1 MNGEINMN
9 RKYMII
15 IVIIS
20 CFLVSCAQKPN
31 VGERNGVR
39 AATSEHE
46 DTEEV
51 QQQNTNEIIT
61 NIPESISANSV
72 TQRNLDIFAN
82 YEGTKI
88 ERVIDVLNKESLF
101 IDAVIDVDGINRVS
115 QYEYLTKDITEEV
128 RANLFQSVF
137 LDAADEAEY
146 DELNDVWTLDIDP
159 DIRNYFLY
167 QVSYSNGGTT
177 VSGEQI
183 IILENRYYDLYP
195 FEDNRLSA
203 VSDSKVDVSIDAAI
217 GICKRTVNAIT
228 NADNYVADCVQGY
241 GNNGRRPYYKIV
253 FRYTLDGMPVSGYN
267 DLTFLFDNNGIEMVK
282 GSLFSVKEI
291 GLTKNILSPDEA
303 VERLQEQ
310 ADFLIFEDE
319 SQIMV
324 SKVTL
329 EYIVINSPEGKMLIT
344 PVWRFWLGNDEDER
358 NLLASGLSTF
368 GRLIEKEKHTPDIYE
383 TLQNIASTLERIE
396 KILFLMERN
405 QLAELSEKLRE
416 RHEIIQT
423 FA

>member
-1 MNGEINMN
+1 MN

-195 FEDNRLSA
+195 FEDNRLST

-253 FRYTLDGMPVSGYN
+253 FRYTLDGMPVLGYN

-358 NLLASGLSTF
+358 NFLC
-368 GRLIEKEKHTPDIYE
+368 H
-383 TLQNIASTLERIE
+383 
-396 KILFLMERN
+396 KILAIDALTGELIWDERG
-405 QLAELSEKLRE
+405 
-416 RHEIIQT
+416 HT
-423 FA
+423 M

>member
-1 MNGEINMN
+1 MH

-46 DTEEV
+46 DTGEV

-195 FEDNRLSA
+195 FEDNRLST

-310 ADFLIFEDE
+310 ADFLNFEDE

-358 NLLASGLSTF
+358 NFLC
-368 GRLIEKEKHTPDIYE
+368 H
-383 TLQNIASTLERIE
+383 
-396 KILFLMERN
+396 KILAIDALTGELIWDERG
-405 QLAELSEKLRE
+405 
-416 RHEIIQT
+416 HT
-423 FA
+423 M

>member
-1 MNGEINMN
+1 MN

-253 FRYTLDGMPVSGYN
+253 FRYTLDGMPVLGYN

-358 NLLASGLSTF
+358 NFLC
-368 GRLIEKEKHTPDIYE
+368 H
-383 TLQNIASTLERIE
+383 
-396 KILFLMERN
+396 KILAIDALTGELIWDERG
-405 QLAELSEKLRE
+405 
-416 RHEIIQT
+416 HT
-423 FA
+423 M

>member
-1 MNGEINMN
+1 MH
-9 RKYMII
+9 RKYMVI

-31 VGERNGVR
+31 VEERNGVR

-72 TQRNLDIFAN
+72 SQRNLDIFVN

-88 ERVIDVLNKESLF
+88 ERVIDVLNKESFF

-195 FEDNRLSA
+195 FEDNRLSS
-203 VSDSKVDVSIDAAI
+203 VSDSKVDVSIDDAI
-217 GICKRTVNAIT
+217 DICKRTVNAIA

-253 FRYTLDGMPVSGYN
+253 FRYTLDGMPISGYN

-291 GLTKNILSPDEA
+291 GLTENILSPDEA

-344 PVWRFWLGNDEDER
+344 PVWRFWLGNDDDER
-358 NLLASGLSTF
+358 NFLC
-368 GRLIEKEKHTPDIYE
+368 H
-383 TLQNIASTLERIE
+383 
-396 KILFLMERN
+396 KILAIDALTGELIWDERG
-405 QLAELSEKLRE
+405 
-416 RHEIIQT
+416 HT
-423 FA
+423 M

>member
-1 MNGEINMN
+1 MN

-329 EYIVINSPEGKMLIT
+329 EYILINSPEGKMLIT

-358 NLLASGLSTF
+358 NFLC
-368 GRLIEKEKHTPDIYE
+368 H
-383 TLQNIASTLERIE
+383 
-396 KILFLMERN
+396 KILAIDALTGELIWDERG
-405 QLAELSEKLRE
+405 
-416 RHEIIQT
+416 HT
-423 FA
+423 M

>member
-1 MNGEINMN
+1 MN

-203 VSDSKVDVSIDAAI
+203 VSDSKVGVSIDAAI

-253 FRYTLDGMPVSGYN
+253 FRYTLDGMPVLGYN

-358 NLLASGLSTF
+358 NFLC
-368 GRLIEKEKHTPDIYE
+368 H
-383 TLQNIASTLERIE
+383 
-396 KILFLMERN
+396 KILAIDALTGELIWDERG
-405 QLAELSEKLRE
+405 
-416 RHEIIQT
+416 HT
-423 FA
+423 M

>member
-1 MNGEINMN
+1 MNGEINMH

-195 FEDNRLSA
+195 FEDNRLST

-253 FRYTLDGMPVSGYN
+253 FRYTLDGMPVLGYN

-358 NLLASGLSTF
+358 NFLC
-368 GRLIEKEKHTPDIYE
+368 H
-383 TLQNIASTLERIE
+383 
-396 KILFLMERN
+396 KILAIDALTGELIWDERG
-405 QLAELSEKLRE
+405 
-416 RHEIIQT
+416 HT
-423 FA
+423 M

>member
-1 MNGEINMN
+1 MH

-46 DTEEV
+46 DTGEV

-195 FEDNRLSA
+195 FEDNRLST

-319 SQIMV
+319 NQIMV

-329 EYIVINSPEGKMLIT
+329 EYIVINSAEGKMLIT

-358 NLLASGLSTF
+358 NFLC
-368 GRLIEKEKHTPDIYE
+368 H
-383 TLQNIASTLERIE
+383 
-396 KILFLMERN
+396 KILAIDALTGELIWDERG
-405 QLAELSEKLRE
+405 
-416 RHEIIQT
+416 HT
-423 FA
+423 M

>member
-1 MNGEINMN
+1 MN

-195 FEDNRLSA
+195 FEDNRLST

-358 NLLASGLSTF
+358 NFLC
-368 GRLIEKEKHTPDIYE
+368 H
-383 TLQNIASTLERIE
+383 
-396 KILFLMERN
+396 KILAIDALTGELIWDERG
-405 QLAELSEKLRE
+405 
-416 RHEIIQT
+416 HIM
-423 FA
+423 

>member
-1 MNGEINMN
+1 MN

-46 DTEEV
+46 DTGEV

-195 FEDNRLSA
+195 FEDNRLST

-319 SQIMV
+319 NQIMV

-358 NLLASGLSTF
+358 NFLC
-368 GRLIEKEKHTPDIYE
+368 H
-383 TLQNIASTLERIE
+383 
-396 KILFLMERN
+396 KILAIDALTGELIWDERG
-405 QLAELSEKLRE
+405 
-416 RHEIIQT
+416 HT
-423 FA
+423 M

>member
-1 MNGEINMN
+1 MN
-9 RKYMII
+9 RKYIII

-195 FEDNRLSA
+195 FEDNRLST

-358 NLLASGLSTF
+358 NFLC
-368 GRLIEKEKHTPDIYE
+368 H
-383 TLQNIASTLERIE
+383 
-396 KILFLMERN
+396 KILAIDALTGELIWDERG
-405 QLAELSEKLRE
+405 
-416 RHEIIQT
+416 HT
-423 FA
+423 M

>member
-195 FEDNRLSA
+195 FEDNRLST

-358 NLLASGLSTF
+358 NFLC
-368 GRLIEKEKHTPDIYE
+368 H
-383 TLQNIASTLERIE
+383 
-396 KILFLMERN
+396 KILAIDALTGELIWDERG
-405 QLAELSEKLRE
+405 
-416 RHEIIQT
+416 HT
-423 FA
+423 M

>member
-1 MNGEINMN
+1 MNGEINMH
-9 RKYMII
+9 RKYMVI

-31 VGERNGVR
+31 VEERNGVR

-72 TQRNLDIFAN
+72 SQRNLDIFVN

-88 ERVIDVLNKESLF
+88 ERVIDVLNKESFF

-195 FEDNRLSA
+195 FEDNRLST

-319 SQIMV
+319 NQIMV

-358 NLLASGLSTF
+358 NFLC
-368 GRLIEKEKHTPDIYE
+368 H
-383 TLQNIASTLERIE
+383 
-396 KILFLMERN
+396 KILAIDALTGELIWDERG
-405 QLAELSEKLRE
+405 
-416 RHEIIQT
+416 HT
-423 FA
+423 M

>member
-1 MNGEINMN
+1 MH

-195 FEDNRLSA
+195 FEDNRLST

-344 PVWRFWLGNDEDER
+344 PVWRFWLGSDEDER
-358 NLLASGLSTF
+358 NFLC
-368 GRLIEKEKHTPDIYE
+368 H
-383 TLQNIASTLERIE
+383 
-396 KILFLMERN
+396 KILAIDALTGELIWDERG
-405 QLAELSEKLRE
+405 
-416 RHEIIQT
+416 HT
-423 FA
+423 M

>member
-1 MNGEINMN
+1 MH

-46 DTEEV
+46 DTGEV

-195 FEDNRLSA
+195 FEDNRLST

-358 NLLASGLSTF
+358 NFLC
-368 GRLIEKEKHTPDIYE
+368 H
-383 TLQNIASTLERIE
+383 
-396 KILFLMERN
+396 KILAIDALTGELIWDERG
-405 QLAELSEKLRE
+405 
-416 RHEIIQT
+416 HT
-423 FA
+423 M

>member
-1 MNGEINMN
+1 MH

-253 FRYTLDGMPVSGYN
+253 FRYTLDGMPVLGYN

-358 NLLASGLSTF
+358 NFLC
-368 GRLIEKEKHTPDIYE
+368 H
-383 TLQNIASTLERIE
+383 
-396 KILFLMERN
+396 KILAIDALTGELIWDERG
-405 QLAELSEKLRE
+405 
-416 RHEIIQT
+416 HT
-423 FA
+423 M

>member
-358 NLLASGLSTF
+358 NFLC
-368 GRLIEKEKHTPDIYE
+368 H
-383 TLQNIASTLERIE
+383 
-396 KILFLMERN
+396 KILAIDALTGELIWDERG
-405 QLAELSEKLRE
+405 
-416 RHEIIQT
+416 HT
-423 FA
+423 M

>member
-1 MNGEINMN
+1 MN

-310 ADFLIFEDE
+310 ADFLNFEDE

-358 NLLASGLSTF
+358 NFLC
-368 GRLIEKEKHTPDIYE
+368 H
-383 TLQNIASTLERIE
+383 
-396 KILFLMERN
+396 KILAIDALTGELIWDERG
-405 QLAELSEKLRE
+405 
-416 RHEIIQT
+416 HT
-423 FA
+423 M

>member
-1 MNGEINMN
+1 MH

-358 NLLASGLSTF
+358 NFLC
-368 GRLIEKEKHTPDIYE
+368 H
-383 TLQNIASTLERIE
+383 
-396 KILFLMERN
+396 KILAIDALTGELIWDERG
-405 QLAELSEKLRE
+405 
-416 RHEIIQT
+416 HT
-423 FA
+423 M

>member
-1 MNGEINMN
+1 MNGEINIH

-203 VSDSKVDVSIDAAI
+203 VSDSKVGVSIDAAI

-253 FRYTLDGMPVSGYN
+253 FRYTLDGMPVLGYN

-358 NLLASGLSTF
+358 NFLC
-368 GRLIEKEKHTPDIYE
+368 H
-383 TLQNIASTLERIE
+383 
-396 KILFLMERN
+396 KILAIDALTGELIWDERG
-405 QLAELSEKLRE
+405 
-416 RHEIIQT
+416 HT
-423 FA
+423 M

>member
-195 FEDNRLSA
+195 FEDNRLST

-253 FRYTLDGMPVSGYN
+253 FRYTLDGMPVLGYN

-358 NLLASGLSTF
+358 NFLC
-368 GRLIEKEKHTPDIYE
+368 H
-383 TLQNIASTLERIE
+383 
-396 KILFLMERN
+396 KILAIDALTGELIWDERG
-405 QLAELSEKLRE
+405 
-416 RHEIIQT
+416 HT
-423 FA
+423 M

>member
-1 MNGEINMN
+1 MH

-46 DTEEV
+46 DTGEV

-195 FEDNRLSA
+195 FEDNRLST

-319 SQIMV
+319 NQIMV

-358 NLLASGLSTF
+358 NFLC
-368 GRLIEKEKHTPDIYE
+368 H
-383 TLQNIASTLERIE
+383 
-396 KILFLMERN
+396 KILAVDALTGELIWDERG
-405 QLAELSEKLRE
+405 
-416 RHEIIQT
+416 HT
-423 FA
+423 M

>member
-1 MNGEINMN
+1 MH

-39 AATSEHE
+39 AATPEHE

-203 VSDSKVDVSIDAAI
+203 VSDSKVGVSIDAAI

-253 FRYTLDGMPVSGYN
+253 FRYTLDGMPVLGYN

-358 NLLASGLSTF
+358 NFLC
-368 GRLIEKEKHTPDIYE
+368 H
-383 TLQNIASTLERIE
+383 
-396 KILFLMERN
+396 KILAIDALTGELIWDERG
-405 QLAELSEKLRE
+405 
-416 RHEIIQT
+416 HT
-423 FA
+423 M

>member
-1 MNGEINMN
+1 MNGEINMH

-46 DTEEV
+46 DTGEV

-195 FEDNRLSA
+195 FEDNRLST

-358 NLLASGLSTF
+358 NFLC
-368 GRLIEKEKHTPDIYE
+368 H
-383 TLQNIASTLERIE
+383 
-396 KILFLMERN
+396 KILAIDALTGELIWDERG
-405 QLAELSEKLRE
+405 
-416 RHEIIQT
+416 HT
-423 FA
+423 M

>member
-1 MNGEINMN
+1 MNGEINMH

-195 FEDNRLSA
+195 FEDNRLST

-344 PVWRFWLGNDEDER
+344 PVWRFWLGSDEDER
-358 NLLASGLSTF
+358 NFLC
-368 GRLIEKEKHTPDIYE
+368 H
-383 TLQNIASTLERIE
+383 
-396 KILFLMERN
+396 KILAIDALTGELIWDERG
-405 QLAELSEKLRE
+405 
-416 RHEIIQT
+416 HT
-423 FA
+423 M

>member
-1 MNGEINMN
+1 MH

-195 FEDNRLSA
+195 FEDNRLST

-358 NLLASGLSTF
+358 NFLCHKMLAIDALTGE
-368 GRLIEKEKHTPDIYE
+368 LIWDERGHT
-383 TLQNIASTLERIE
+383 
-396 KILFLMERN
+396 M
-405 QLAELSEKLRE
+405 
-416 RHEIIQT
+416 
-423 FA
+423 

>member
-31 VGERNGVR
+31 VGETNGVR

-358 NLLASGLSTF
+358 NFLC
-368 GRLIEKEKHTPDIYE
+368 H
-383 TLQNIASTLERIE
+383 
-396 KILFLMERN
+396 KILAIDALTGELIWDERG
-405 QLAELSEKLRE
+405 
-416 RHEIIQT
+416 HT
-423 FA
+423 M

>member
-195 FEDNRLSA
+195 FEDNRLST

-310 ADFLIFEDE
+310 ADFLNFEDE

-358 NLLASGLSTF
+358 NFLC
-368 GRLIEKEKHTPDIYE
+368 H
-383 TLQNIASTLERIE
+383 
-396 KILFLMERN
+396 KILAIDALTGELIWDERG
-405 QLAELSEKLRE
+405 
-416 RHEIIQT
+416 HT
-423 FA
+423 M

>member
-20 CFLVSCAQKPN
+20 CFLVSCAQKSN
-31 VGERNGVR
+31 VGEPNGVR

-358 NLLASGLSTF
+358 NFLC
-368 GRLIEKEKHTPDIYE
+368 H
-383 TLQNIASTLERIE
+383 
-396 KILFLMERN
+396 KILAIDALTGELIWDERG
-405 QLAELSEKLRE
+405 
-416 RHEIIQT
+416 HT
-423 FA
+423 M

>member
-31 VGERNGVR
+31 VGEPNGVR

-344 PVWRFWLGNDEDER
+344 PVWRFWLGNVEDER
-358 NLLASGLSTF
+358 NFLC
-368 GRLIEKEKHTPDIYE
+368 H
-383 TLQNIASTLERIE
+383 
-396 KILFLMERN
+396 KILAIDALTGELIWDERG
-405 QLAELSEKLRE
+405 
-416 RHEIIQT
+416 HT
-423 FA
+423 M

>member
-1 MNGEINMN
+1 MNGEINMH

-195 FEDNRLSA
+195 FEDNRLST

-358 NLLASGLSTF
+358 NFLC
-368 GRLIEKEKHTPDIYE
+368 H
-383 TLQNIASTLERIE
+383 
-396 KILFLMERN
+396 KILAIDALTGELIWDERG
-405 QLAELSEKLRE
+405 
-416 RHEIIQT
+416 HT
-423 FA
+423 M

>member
-1 MNGEINMN
+1 MH

-195 FEDNRLSA
+195 FEDNRLST

-358 NLLASGLSTF
+358 NFLC
-368 GRLIEKEKHTPDIYE
+368 H
-383 TLQNIASTLERIE
+383 
-396 KILFLMERN
+396 KILAIDALTGELIWDERG
-405 QLAELSEKLRE
+405 
-416 RHEIIQT
+416 HT
-423 FA
+423 M

>member
-1 MNGEINMN
+1 
-9 RKYMII
+9 
-15 IVIIS
+15 
-20 CFLVSCAQKPN
+20 

-195 FEDNRLSA
+195 FEDNRLST

-344 PVWRFWLGNDEDER
+344 PVWRFWLGSDEDER
-358 NLLASGLSTF
+358 NFLC
-368 GRLIEKEKHTPDIYE
+368 H
-383 TLQNIASTLERIE
+383 
-396 KILFLMERN
+396 KILAIDALTGELIWDERG
-405 QLAELSEKLRE
+405 
-416 RHEIIQT
+416 HT
-423 FA
+423 M

>member
-1 MNGEINMN
+1 MN

-20 CFLVSCAQKPN
+20 CFLVSCAQKSN
-31 VGERNGVR
+31 VGEPNGVR

-241 GNNGRRPYYKIV
+241 GNNGRRPY
-253 FRYTLDGMPVSGYN
+253 L
-267 DLTFLFDNNGIEMVK
+267 
-282 GSLFSVKEI
+282 SLI
-291 GLTKNILSPDEA
+291 HI
-303 VERLQEQ
+303 
-310 ADFLIFEDE
+310 
-319 SQIMV
+319 
-324 SKVTL
+324 
-329 EYIVINSPEGKMLIT
+329 
-344 PVWRFWLGNDEDER
+344 
-358 NLLASGLSTF
+358 
-368 GRLIEKEKHTPDIYE
+368 
-383 TLQNIASTLERIE
+383 
-396 KILFLMERN
+396 
-405 QLAELSEKLRE
+405 
-416 RHEIIQT
+416 
-423 FA
+423 

>member
-1 MNGEINMN
+1 MH

-203 VSDSKVDVSIDAAI
+203 VSDSKVGVSIDAAI

-358 NLLASGLSTF
+358 NFLC
-368 GRLIEKEKHTPDIYE
+368 H
-383 TLQNIASTLERIE
+383 
-396 KILFLMERN
+396 KILAIDALTGELIWDERG
-405 QLAELSEKLRE
+405 
-416 RHEIIQT
+416 HT
-423 FA
+423 M

>member
-1 MNGEINMN
+1 M
-9 RKYMII
+9 
-15 IVIIS
+15 
-20 CFLVSCAQKPN
+20 
-31 VGERNGVR
+31 
-39 AATSEHE
+39 
-46 DTEEV
+46 
-51 QQQNTNEIIT
+51 
-61 NIPESISANSV
+61 
-72 TQRNLDIFAN
+72 
-82 YEGTKI
+82 
-88 ERVIDVLNKESLF
+88 
-101 IDAVIDVDGINRVS
+101 
-115 QYEYLTKDITEEV
+115 
-128 RANLFQSVF
+128 
-137 LDAADEAEY
+137 DAADEAEY

-195 FEDNRLSA
+195 FEDNRLST

-358 NLLASGLSTF
+358 NFLC
-368 GRLIEKEKHTPDIYE
+368 H
-383 TLQNIASTLERIE
+383 
-396 KILFLMERN
+396 KILAIDALTGELIWDERG
-405 QLAELSEKLRE
+405 
-416 RHEIIQT
+416 HT
-423 FA
+423 M

>member
-1 MNGEINMN
+1 MH
-9 RKYMII
+9 RKYMVI
-15 IVIIS
+15 IVMIS

-61 NIPESISANSV
+61 NISESISANSV

-146 DELNDVWTLDIDP
+146 DELNDVWTLEIDP

-195 FEDNRLSA
+195 FEDNRLST

-217 GICKRTVNAIT
+217 DICKRTVNAIA
-228 NADNYVADCVQGY
+228 NADNYVADCIQGY
-241 GNNGRRPYYKIV
+241 GNNGRRSYYKIV
-253 FRYTLDGMPVSGYN
+253 FRYMLDGMPVLGYN

-291 GLTKNILSPDEA
+291 RLTENILSPDEA

-319 SQIMV
+319 GQIMV

-358 NLLASGLSTF
+358 NFLC
-368 GRLIEKEKHTPDIYE
+368 H
-383 TLQNIASTLERIE
+383 
-396 KILFLMERN
+396 KILAIDALTGGLIWDERG
-405 QLAELSEKLRE
+405 
-416 RHEIIQT
+416 HT
-423 FA
+423 M